1 VERGINLINGNLPV
15 GKQGQI
21 WMPEIVEEYKQY
33 IHDKYPNEPEDFY
46 GDLLQPTRRMYNS
59 ANTLKEVDHEIQ

>member
-1 VERGINLINGNLPV
+1 
-15 GKQGQI
+15 
-21 WMPEIVEEYKQY
+21 MPEIVEEYKQY